1 MTNNF
6 FADNWETLE
15 KLAFKIVPHFN
26 KIKGKIPALD
36 ILKMFY
42 ASIDKVQKD
51 INFSDLTQCNKQN
64 CSFCCHDIIMGTE
77 FEMKALGDYVKES
90 KIEVNQLN
98 LQKQLSGEPLTF
110 AEKACPL
117 LKNGRCSIYE
127 VRPFVCRTHNISLGE
142 DFNKCARGTATDA
155 PTEEIRILE
164 LEAYPMALVL
174 SDLKIARLIDYL

>member
-6 FADNWETLE
+6 FEDNWEALE
-15 KLAFKIVPHFN
+15 KLALKILPYFN
-26 KIKGKIPALD
+26 NIKGKIPALD

-42 ASIDKVQKD
+42 ANIDKVQKHV
-51 INFSDLTQCNKQN
+51 NFADLTQCNKQN
-64 CSFCCHDIIMGTE
+64 CSFCCHDTIMGTE

-90 KIEVNQLN
+90 KIEVNQHN
-98 LQKQLSGEPLTF
+98 LQKQLSGESLTF

-142 DFNKCARGTATDA
+142 DFNKCARGTATNA

-164 LEAYPMALVL
+164 LEAFPTTLIL
-174 SDLKIARLIDYL
+174 SDLKVTRLIDYL